1 VRLYI
6 SLSLRGPGG
15 AREKREAT
23 GEVGLEKYS
32 KRDVMREVESAVSAL
47 ASDER
52 DRKALLRDAEKIFGS
67 RRARA
72 GHQRPGSGLLPGWE
86 LPKITSQALS
96 SGIGGLLFGIH
107 APA

>member
-1 VRLYI
+1 MRLYI

-52 DRKALLRDAEKIFGS
+52 DRKALLRDAEKIFG
-67 RRARA
+67 AVEPELA
-72 GHQRPGSGLLPGWE
+72 IKGQGPAYYPDGSCPR
-86 LPKITSQALS
+86 
-96 SGIGGLLFGIH
+96 
-107 APA
+107 